1 VTLPVV
7 MEENGLV
14 VGLVHQALFYTGDR
28 PRLPVSLRSVVTT
41 VGSSKEST
49 ELSP

>member
-1 VTLPVV
+1 MTLPVD
-7 MEENGLV
+7 MEGNGLV
-14 VGLVHQALFYTGDR
+14 VGLVHQVLFYTGGM
-28 PRLPVSLRSVVTT
+28 PRLPVSLRSVVRI